1 MKMEKIT
8 FQSQLENELND
19 IARQGGFVSVVLSD
33 DKGLVLAMTG
43 NRVLGNIASA
53 LSALS
58 LSYKNTVEQEMN
70 LEDIDEISTVTGH
83 KYRFVNRF
91 ISINNED
98 SCFVISLIVPPNH
111 PYRKLLNIVATKIK
125 KLLYNHR

>member
-1 MKMEKIT
+1 MEKIT

-19 IARQGGFVSVVLSD
+19 IALQGGFVSVVLSD

-43 NRVLGNIASA
+43 NRVLGNVASA

-91 ISINNED
+91 ISINED

-111 PYRKLLNIVATKIK
+111 PYRKLLNIAVNRIK
-125 KLLYNHR
+125 KLLSNHG